1 MPASFISY
9 VLPCVFVWALEFS
22 DSGCSGSPAELAGID
37 RVVLIRAVK
46 ILEQRGR
53 AAMFKGAS
61 TDDDGVKF
69 SPN

>member
-1 MPASFISY
+1 
-9 VLPCVFVWALEFS
+9 VVWVDLELSLYGYLFLI
-22 DSGCSGSPAELAGID
+22 AELAGID
-37 RVVLIRAVK
+37 RGVLSRAVK

-53 AAMFKGAS
+53 AAMFKGSS